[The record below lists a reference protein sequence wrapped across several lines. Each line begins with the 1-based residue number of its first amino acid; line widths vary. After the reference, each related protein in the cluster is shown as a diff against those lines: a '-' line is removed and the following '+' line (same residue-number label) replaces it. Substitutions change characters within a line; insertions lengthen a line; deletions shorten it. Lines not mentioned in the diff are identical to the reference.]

1 MLGLKLDSV
10 YYCKIKIIG
19 LLRIQSDCCALYIW
33 RHQCLSMQS
42 NLCVKMHEKTNFETH
57 TAAPLLWNHQITDV
71 SVPSA
76 SLLVH
81 CWHDKYLSGRWAFF
95 RLFQNLL
102 LKSAMPRTNDKM
114 GGFRSFGNVLIEASP
129 PFPVSVINFY
139 LSLGAPRHGQLC
151 HNLLLASC
159 MVKGFCFV

>member
-1 MLGLKLDSV
+1 MRKPILKLTRQRHFFGT
-10 YYCKIKIIG
+10 IKS
-19 LLRIQSDCCALYIW
+19 QMC
-33 RHQCLSMQS
+33 QCQ
-42 NLCVKMHEKTNFETH
+42 
-57 TAAPLLWNHQITDV
+57 
-71 SVPSA
+71 
-76 SLLVH
+76 VH
-81 CWHDKYLSGRWAFF
+81 HFWLIVDMTSGRWAFF

-151 HNLLLASC
+151 HNLLLASW
-159 MVKGFCFV
+159 MVKRVLFCVRDNRVLKFG